1 MKMKR
6 VVSAI
11 LAVALILGLVG
22 CGGESWKLSGD
33 SLTLWAEASTVKIK
47 QQDQGE
53 AAKNADD
60 KDKLQI
66 HMAKNESE
74 GVQLMMY
81 AKQDVAAYEVVVS
94 DLKSEKAVIPADDID
109 VYMLK
114 YQTVEYLQATANDAF
129 PIGTRVPDPMLPMK
143 TAVEYKENKVEEGNN
158 QAIYFDVAT
167 TVDTKPGVYE
177 GAVTL
182 KTEDETYK
190 VPMEVTV
197 YDVEL
202 PDTPGL
208 KTAFSYF
215 DRDHFASAE
224 LDASDEITATY
235 METLMEYNMGS
246 ALPFEG
252 EGGVEKY
259 IELLRKYY
267 NQPGFTSYRV
277 FYDPSGSIYEGVE
290 CSYNAPLLKE
300 YVKAIG
306 QASVEDKINYF
317 EKAYCYFYTVADEPV
332 TEEQFLTAQA
342 ALNVYKEVLSDCD
355 AELRYQYSGTQQ
367 YEYYTKTISK
377 SLIDLPNILPGHII
391 TEEMAKYDIEELTMV
406 PLISN
411 FQTEANRKRAT
422 EGREDKQLWTY
433 TCNYPVYPY
442 PSNHTDDWCLGF
454 RLTSWMCCDYD
465 WDGFLQWRSVGYI
478 YGTVGTGNVP
488 DPWET
493 MNSDAGRPGDGVF
506 FYPGAKY
513 GLDAPCPSLRA
524 MAYRDGTE
532 DYSILKVVEQIYEE
546 EGLDGAYALSDIYA
560 QVYSGVIPITDSYVF
575 EDVRLQLFDLI
586 ADLRSNTAI
595 LYQNIEVSFDSAEIV
610 FKCANDKAQAEVD
623 GKKMQ
628 ADKDGFIRVD
638 IDLTKQSSCE
648 IKVTSGKEENTYVKH
663 LIDGKVG
670 AVCGFEDSKKATD
683 YVLISNKGSDATIN
697 TNASYVKD
705 GTSSLH
711 MTLNKEQAGVIPY
724 FGIDKDSALI
734 GGSWEDIVSMKF
746 YVYNASDSDVNME
759 ATYFTTSEISVNTYL
774 LKAGEWTMIEVQMPT
789 NLDDLN
795 SIQEFDFN
803 FEMGSAVE
811 LYMDNFVSIVK
822 EAK

>member
-6 VVSAI
+6 VVSAF
-11 LAVALILGLVG
+11 LAVALMLGLAG
-22 CGGESWKLSGD
+22 CSGTSWKLTGK

-53 AAKNADD
+53 AAKGAGD

-81 AKQDVAAYEVVVS
+81 AKQDVAAYDVVVS
-94 DLKSEKAVIPADDID
+94 DLKSEETVIPADDID

-143 TAVEYKENKVEEGNN
+143 TAVEYKENTVEKGNN
-158 QAIYFDVAT
+158 QAIYFDVST

-182 KTEDETYK
+182 KTENETYK

-202 PDTPGL
+202 PDTPEL

-224 LDASDEITATY
+224 LDASDEITTTY

-252 EGGVEKY
+252 DGGVEKY

-342 ALNVYKEVLSDCD
+342 ALNVYKTVLADSD
-355 AELRYQYSGTQQ
+355 AELRYQYSGTEQ
-367 YEYYTKTISK
+367 YKYYIETISK
-377 SLIDLPNILPGHII
+377 SLIELPNILPGHII
-391 TEEMAKYDIEELTMV
+391 TEEMEKYDIEELTMV

-422 EGREDKQLWTY
+422 AGREDKELWTY
-433 TCNYPVYPY
+433 TCNFPVYPY

-454 RLTSWMCCDYD
+454 RLTSWMCCDYE

-478 YGTVGTGNVP
+478 YGTVGSGNVA

-513 GLDAPCPSLRA
+513 GLDSPCPSLRA

-532 DYSILKVVEQIYEE
+532 DYSILKVVEQIYEDA
-546 EGLDGAYALSDIYA
+546 GLDARYALSDIYS

-586 ADLRSNTAI
+586 ADLRSNTGI
-595 LYQNIEVSFDSAEIV
+595 LYKSVTINFDSAEII
-610 FKCANDKAQAEVD
+610 FKCVDEQATVKVD
-623 GKKMQ
+623 GKEMN
-628 ADKDGFIRVD
+628 ADEAGFIRVD
-638 IDLTKQSSCE
+638 IDMAKQSDCE
-648 IKVTSGKEENTYVKH
+648 IQVTNGKEENTYVKR

-670 AVCGFEDSKKATD
+670 AMCGFEDSKETAD
-683 YVLISNKGSDATIN
+683 YVLISNKGSDALIN
-697 TNASYVKD
+697 ADTAYVKD
-705 GTSSLH
+705 GASSLGL
-711 MTLNKEQAGVIPY
+711 TLNKEKADVIPY
-724 FGIDKDSALI
+724 FGIDKDSTLI
-734 GGSWEDIVSMKF
+734 GGSWRDIVSMKF
-746 YVYNASDSDVNME
+746 YVYNASKEDINME
-759 ATYFTTSEISVNTYL
+759 AAYFTTSEISVDTFL
-774 LKAGEWTMIEVQMPT
+774 LTAGEWTMVEVAMPT
-789 NLDDLN
+789 NLDDLD

-803 FEMGSAVE
+803 FETGTKVD
-811 LYMDNFVSIVK
+811 LYIDNFVSIVK
-822 EAK
+822 GAE

>member
-1 MKMKR
+1 MKIKR
-6 VVSAI
+6 VVSAT
-11 LAVALILGLVG
+11 LTVALILGLVG
-22 CGGESWKLSGD
+22 CGGKLSGK
-33 SLTLWAEASTVKIK
+33 SLTLWTEASTVKIK
-47 QQDQGE
+47 QQDQGQ
-53 AAKNADD
+53 AAKSADG
-60 KDKLQI
+60 KNKLQI

-81 AKQDVAAYEVVVS
+81 AKQDVAAFDVVVS
-94 DLKSEKAVIPADDID
+94 DLKSKEAVISADDID

-114 YQTVEYLQATANDAF
+114 YQTVEYLQTTANDAF
-129 PIGTRVPDPMLPMK
+129 PIGTRVPDPMLPME
-143 TAVEYKENKVEEGNN
+143 TAVKYKENTVEKGNN

-177 GAVTL
+177 GSVTL
-182 KTEDETYK
+182 KTGNETYK

-197 YDVEL
+197 YDIEL
-202 PDTPGL
+202 PDTPEL

-224 LDASDEITATY
+224 LDASDEITTTY
-235 METLMEYNMGS
+235 METLMKYNMGS

-306 QASVEDKINYF
+306 LASVEDKINYF

-342 ALNVYKEVLSDCD
+342 ALNVYKEVLADCD
-355 AELRYQYSGTQQ
+355 TELRYQYAGTKE
-367 YEYYTKTISK
+367 YEYYADKISK
-377 SLIDLPNILPGHII
+377 SLIELPNILPGHII
-391 TEEMAKYDIEELTMV
+391 TEEMEKYDIEELTMV

-433 TCNYPVYPY
+433 TCNVPVYPY
-442 PSNHTDDWCLGF
+442 PTNHTDDWCLGF

-478 YGTVGTGNVP
+478 YGTVGSGNVA
-488 DPWET
+488 DPWVT

-506 FYPGAKY
+506 FYPGEKY

-532 DYSILKVVEQIYEE
+532 DYSILKVVEQIYAE
-546 EGLDGAYALSDIYA
+546 EGLDGKYALSDLYA

-586 ADLRSNTAI
+586 ADLRSDSAI
-595 LYQNIEVSFDSAEIV
+595 LYKNIEIGFDSAEIV
-610 FKCANDKAQAEVD
+610 FKCVDEKAQVVVD
-623 GKKMQ
+623 GKKMK
-628 ADKDGFIRVD
+628 ADKDGFNHVK
-638 IDLTKQSSCE
+638 IDLTEQSSCE
-648 IKVTSGKEENTYVKH
+648 IKVTSGKEETTYVKH
-663 LIDGKVG
+663 LMDGKVG
-670 AVCGFEDSKKATD
+670 SVCGFEDSKKATD
-683 YVLISNKGSDATIN
+683 YVLISKKGSDVAIN
-697 TNASYVKD
+697 KKASYVKD
-705 GTSSLH
+705 GTASLH
-711 MTLNKEQAGVIPY
+711 MTLNKEKDEVIPY

-734 GGSWEDIVSMKF
+734 GGSWKDIVSMKF
-746 YVYNASDSDVNME
+746 YVYNPMDKDVNME
-759 ATYFTTSEISVNTYL
+759 ATYFTTSEISLDTYL
-774 LKAGEWTMIEVQMPT
+774 LKAGEWTMVEVQMPT
-789 NLDDLN
+789 NLENLD

-803 FEMGSAVE
+803 FDTGSAVE

-822 EAK
+822 GEK